1 LELISSEKQELSEAV
16 FLGERKRLLSLAYG
30 ILGSLSEAED
40 VVQEAYLRST
50 PLPASRS
57 EIRKRYGELYT
68 FSQITINSEPGMVA
82 RSDGRATGVTAF
94 AAEDGLITAI
104 YFISNPDKLRL
115 LREAFG

>member
-1 LELISSEKQELSEAV
+1 
-16 FLGERKRLLSLAYG
+16 
-30 ILGSLSEAED
+30 
-40 VVQEAYLRST
+40 
-50 PLPASRS
+50 
-57 EIRKRYGELYT
+57 
-68 FSQITINSEPGMVA
+68 MVA